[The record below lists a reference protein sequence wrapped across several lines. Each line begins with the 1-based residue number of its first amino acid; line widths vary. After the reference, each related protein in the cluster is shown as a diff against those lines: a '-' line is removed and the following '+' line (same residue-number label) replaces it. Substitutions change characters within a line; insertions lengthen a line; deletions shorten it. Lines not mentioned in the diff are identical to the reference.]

1 MRKPNAKPNAETRWE
16 ENSINIQKKRGSDP
30 CTILWEKQISNAGDS
45 SRRISK
51 MPCKVDKIPTEVKIP
66 WRLGECA
73 MEKPSTNRLSERT
86 ISLREGRNGRF
97 PQFRKRE
104 PQQGGTRPQPSKEA
118 KLFEWRSLSQTVT
131 SQKSHMSS
139 SSNTLLNWNYG
150 ARLLQEKTKGSRKG
164 GKDLRRVFRK
174 KKGNIRK
181 RLRKYLL
188 RKSWCSRNRKSLGK
202 IIEQEPQKWWDFLTE
217 IFSSE
222 KRKKFFFQ
230 KDRSD
235 KDRNFFPKP
244 SHHRKYHPEKMM
256 ADQELNS
263 RDGRNALR
271 CPDNFIIP
279 YPSPCG
285 LLSQHRADKGQY

>member
-1 MRKPNAKPNAETRWE
+1 M
-16 ENSINIQKKRGSDP
+16 
-30 CTILWEKQISNAGDS
+30 
-45 SRRISK
+45 
-51 MPCKVDKIPTEVKIP
+51 
-66 WRLGECA
+66 
-73 MEKPSTNRLSERT
+73 
-86 ISLREGRNGRF
+86 
-97 PQFRKRE
+97 
-104 PQQGGTRPQPSKEA
+104 
-118 KLFEWRSLSQTVT
+118 LFERRSQSQTVT
-131 SQKSHMSS
+131 SQKSPLSNC
-139 SSNTLLNWNYG
+139 SNTLLNWNYG

-188 RKSWCSRNRKSLGK
+188 RKSWCSRNRKSA
-202 IIEQEPQKWWDFLTE
+202 EN
-217 IFSSE
+217 
-222 KRKKFFFQ
+222 FFFFR
-230 KDRSD
+230 KSR
-235 KDRNFFPKP
+235 
-244 SHHRKYHPEKMM
+244 HRTYHPEKMM